1 MRREA
6 RAKVL
11 LEQSRQRGL
20 EPARPPMDE
29 HAEIHRAENAPPDRS
44 QGRHR
49 HPVGSEVEHRQTRA
63 NRAPQLRTSRRCRQN
78 KRCQSCGQRGLD
90 PGDHA
95 TCSKRSTAMQ
105 EGPAPL
111 ELLGQ
116 DAEHGA
122 PMAPRLGAIRP
133 EIERLDRTV
142 DALMRFMRPQELKFT
157 PTSLGD
163 LLRVVANQ
171 TVRQGIKVEY
181 KLDGN
186 LGSLN
191 VDRALLAEAWR
202 NVISNAA
209 EAARRRERHAV
220 NAARQ
225 RTDSRKS
232 R

>member
-1 MRREA
+1 
-6 RAKVL
+6 
-11 LEQSRQRGL
+11 
-20 EPARPPMDE
+20 
-29 HAEIHRAENAPPDRS
+29 
-44 QGRHR
+44 
-49 HPVGSEVEHRQTRA
+49 
-63 NRAPQLRTSRRCRQN
+63 
-78 KRCQSCGQRGLD
+78 
-90 PGDHA
+90 
-95 TCSKRSTAMQ
+95 MQ

-122 PMAPRLGAIRP
+122 PMAPRLGAIRH

-191 VDRALLAEAWR
+191 VDRALLAEALR